1 MIFPLYYSIKNH
13 LKYTSNIY
21 TIPSSHV
28 IQLTSFSISDHHRE
42 KKFWSWI
49 PIADV
54 VVRVSI
60 PVIFVRQNMVYQLR
74 NQHLNELRQFEAKE
88 YFALYVD
95 SYMILDIY
103 IYVGMVILFQVP
115 IYVNENWIPGVDV
128 KLYYTDYTV

>member
-1 MIFPLYYSIKNH
+1 
-13 LKYTSNIY
+13 
-21 TIPSSHV
+21 
-28 IQLTSFSISDHHRE
+28 
-42 KKFWSWI
+42 
-49 PIADV
+49 
-54 VVRVSI
+54 
-60 PVIFVRQNMVYQLR
+60 MVYQLR

-128 KLYYTDYTV
+128 KLYYIDYTV